1 MFLEIQTPEPHSKS
15 QEQIM
20 RAFIT
25 PGVKEIV
32 VACGTKYGKSLS
44 GASALIVAAPLRRQ
58 KLFRWVSPI
67 YSQARIG
74 FKYLKRMLP
83 GPPYT
88 KLNEANLIVNFPHID
103 TQVQCFHGQTPESLE
118 GEACDG
124 YILDEAAKLKPL
136 VYAACRT
143 TTTVTKGPIVYLST
157 PLGKNHFYHKAMDA
171 KARMEWAYK
180 HNRTPESIFI
190 TAPTSD
196 NKYVPQESIDFAK
209 KTLIDRLFRQYYFA
223 EFLDEGS
230 IFTNINACIEGEDI
244 NPDEADC
251 FMWVHEDSLTSDVVI
266 GVDWAKTLDFAVT
279 VAICL
284 KTGRVIGIRRQRN
297 VAYKLQ
303 IMRLKT
309 FLKCFKN
316 VCFLMHDKTG
326 VGVALDELLED
337 IGCDYYGV
345 TFNNSNKAEM
355 VALLMNAFEAKEV
368 IIPNYQTMLE
378 ELSSFEVR
386 SNNLGMMFYSAP
398 KGEHDDLVTGLMLAW
413 YACLKIRNNSF
424 DVKVLENLDPLFT
437 EDLAYDD

>member
-1 MFLEIQTPEPHSKS
+1 
-15 QEQIM
+15 
-20 RAFIT
+20 
-25 PGVKEIV
+25 
-32 VACGTKYGKSLS
+32 
-44 GASALIVAAPLRRQ
+44 
-58 KLFRWVSPI
+58 
-67 YSQARIG
+67 
-74 FKYLKRMLP
+74 
-83 GPPYT
+83 
-88 KLNEANLIVNFPHID
+88 
-103 TQVQCFHGQTPESLE
+103 
-118 GEACDG
+118 
-124 YILDEAAKLKPL
+124 
-136 VYAACRT
+136 
-143 TTTVTKGPIVYLST
+143 
-157 PLGKNHFYHKAMDA
+157 
-171 KARMEWAYK
+171 
-180 HNRTPESIFI
+180 
-190 TAPTSD
+190 
-196 NKYVPQESIDFAK
+196 
-209 KTLIDRLFRQYYFA
+209 
-223 EFLDEGS
+223 
-230 IFTNINACIEGEDI
+230 
-244 NPDEADC
+244 
-251 FMWVHEDSLTSDVVI
+251 MWVHEDSLTSDVVI